1 MLNSNSNADF
11 LSLTACHITDRFS
24 TRYACEIQ
32 NLARNQILK
41 IYLLLSRTG
50 RNQLHPVPARRFAKH
65 LPSQTS
71 PVWSAFRSFITFQTF
86 LPYVELTNFTP
97 LISHQKNM
105 QVQYLLIMNSQFFLF
120 SNHFY
125 YLYIYIIYN
134 ISSFA
139 LKIKS

>member
-32 NLARNQILK
+32 NLALK

-71 PVWSAFRSFITFQTF
+71 PV
-86 LPYVELTNFTP
+86 
-97 LISHQKNM
+97 
-105 QVQYLLIMNSQFFLF
+105 
-120 SNHFY
+120 
-125 YLYIYIIYN
+125 
-134 ISSFA
+134 
-139 LKIKS
+139 